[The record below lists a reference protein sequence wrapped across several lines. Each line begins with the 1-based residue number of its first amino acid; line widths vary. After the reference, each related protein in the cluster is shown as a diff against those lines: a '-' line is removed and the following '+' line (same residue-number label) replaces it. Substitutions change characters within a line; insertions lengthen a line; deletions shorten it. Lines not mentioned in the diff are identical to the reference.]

1 MTGAG
6 GQEIWSSSAAS
17 EPLKPTP
24 DGALIAVVPLDSGIG
39 ARGTYEFTVFGR
51 PATGPPRL
59 LATIPFAVRR
69 P

>member
-1 MTGAG
+1 MPKS
-6 GQEIWSSSAAS
+6 WFS
-17 EPLKPTP
+17 L
-24 DGALIAVVPLDSGIG
+24 LIAVVPLDSGIG

-51 PATGPPRL
+51 PASGQPRL